1 MTTHNHPIY
10 IFGEVLFDH
19 FPDGSRVLGGAPF
32 NVAWH
37 LQALGQAPCF
47 ISRIGGD
54 PEGNEIS
61 GFMTAWGMNRRT
73 LQTDPAHP
81 TGSVRITIEHGEPRF
96 DVVDQC
102 AYDFIGQEP
111 LALPTTEG
119 VLYHG
124 SLAARNPV
132 SRATLN
138 RLKAAHRGKIF
149 VDVNLRPPW
158 WQPEFLLTLLNGAHW
173 IKLNEAE
180 LDMLCPGHRDLE
192 TAMRDFFAR
201 FDPEILIVTRGGQG
215 AVACD
220 RLHRLTSV
228 RPAGGITVVDTVGA
242 GDAFAAVLL
251 LGLVEQWPLRTA
263 LERAQAF
270 AGALVGRRGATVEDP
285 TFYRPFI
292 EQWNLSKNVSD
303 Y

>member
-1 MTTHNHPIY
+1 
-10 IFGEVLFDH
+10 
-19 FPDGSRVLGGAPF
+19 
-32 NVAWH
+32 
-37 LQALGQAPCF
+37 LQALGQAPRF

-54 PEGNEIS
+54 PEGNEIA
-61 GFMTAWGMNRRT
+61 GLMAAWGMSRET

-81 TGSVRITIEHGEPRF
+81 TGSVRVTIEHGEPHF
-96 DVVDQC
+96 DIVDRC

-138 RLKAAHRGKIF
+138 LLRAQHRGKIF

-158 WQPEFLLTLLNGAHW
+158 WQPESLPPLLSGAHW

-180 LDMLCPGHRDLE
+180 LGILCPGRPNLK
-192 TAMRDFFAR
+192 TAIQDFFDR

-215 AVACD
+215 AVASD
-220 RLHRLTSV
+220 RQHRLTSV
-228 RPAGGITVVDTVGA
+228 RPAGGIAVVDTVGA

-270 AGALVGRRGATVEDP
+270 AGALVGRRGATVGDP
-285 TFYRPFI
+285 AFYRSFI
-292 EQWNLSKNVSD
+292 EQWDLSKHLSD